1 MNRVLT
7 SAEPA
12 EVTVERDRAAWNL
25 PRQPLVLVPDV
36 DVLDDDAIVQPGLDW
51 QDFRSLYFPERRRHD
66 LEALTAY
73 AAYRSSEDVGLP
85 EDDGGATLESVR
97 TPS

>member
-1 MNRVLT
+1 MIRALAA
-7 SAEPA
+7 AEPA
-12 EVTVERDRAAWNL
+12 EVIAERDRAAWNL

-51 QDFRSLYFPERRRHD
+51 QGFRSLYFPERRRHD

-73 AAYRSSEDVGLP
+73 AAYRSSEDVDLR
-85 EDDGGATLESVR
+85 EEDGGATLESVR

>member
-1 MNRVLT
+1 MTRALT

-12 EVTVERDRAAWNL
+12 EVIAERDRAAWNL

-36 DVLDDDAIVQPGLDW
+36 DVLDDAIVPPGLDW
-51 QDFRSLYFPERRRHD
+51 QGFRSLYFPERLRHD

-73 AAYRSSEDVGLP
+73 AAYRSSEDVDLR

>member
-1 MNRVLT
+1 MTRVLT

-12 EVTVERDRAAWNL
+12 EVSDERDRAAWNL
-25 PRQPLVLVPDV
+25 PRHPLVLVPDV

-51 QDFRSLYFPERRRHD
+51 QGFRSVYFPERRRHD

-73 AAYRSSEDVGLP
+73 AAYRSSEDADLR
-85 EDDGGATLESVR
+85 EDDGGAILESFR